1 MGNTIAEKIIKRHL
15 ISGQMVTGQEIALK
29 IDQTLTQDATGT
41 MAYLEFETMGIQNRV
56 FHCIR

>member
-29 IDQTLTQDATGT
+29 IDQTLTQDAT
-41 MAYLEFETMGIQNRV
+41 
-56 FHCIR
+56 

>member
-29 IDQTLTQDATGT
+29 IDQTLTPGWSARHSD
-41 MAYLEFETMGIQNRV
+41 R
-56 FHCIR
+56 